1 MVSIYFVVV
10 VVWML
15 HVHVFFPLFPFLL
28 VCGSFFS
35 SSSGKQAV
43 ARVCASNRWEVE
55 RGMRMCSLTL
65 SEFHAEIRRSHLLM
79 SSSSSSVFLFCTA
92 ARQDP
97 AASWRIP
104 KKEKKNALSSSF
116 PFFSFCV
123 FALLS
128 VYPYCGQCTLL
139 TVALAMKPGMRVE
152 NRETMEAPAP
162 QQPVKSGR
170 GGYLRCPFDIDSAF
184 AAMAELNAAG
194 GALGHKTHRP
204 HAVSGSGAGNDG
216 ENDEDD
222 VCRPWNRAGVGAK
235 ALSAKERRSQQQDA
249 ERIYGSMAACN
260 VDEITGDASTAPDK
274 GLAVALST
282 WEKTALQRVLPR
294 GVLKRKRQR
303 NNENCGEEAVDGE
316 GCNEVGRQQR
326 QNNVL
331 GRRREGEERSLSA
344 GFGDS
349 HRKTGG
355 DQNENVH
362 PREFGGS
369 YATRKTEE
377 QSRTEKNKPIN
388 RLQRLDAMRNAA
400 LFGKKK

>member
-1 MVSIYFVVV
+1 MVSIYVVV
-10 VVWML
+10 VVWLL
-15 HVHVFFPLFPFLL
+15 HVHVYFPLFPFLL
-28 VCGSFFS
+28 LCGSFFS
-35 SSSGKQAV
+35 SASGKQAV

-65 SEFHAEIRRSHLLM
+65 PEFHAETRRSHLLM
-79 SSSSSSVFLFCTA
+79 SSSSSVFLHCTA

-97 AASWRIP
+97 GVSWRIP
-104 KKEKKNALSSSF
+104 KKEKKKCFFILFSSL
-116 PFFSFCV
+116 FFV

-128 VYPYCGQCTLL
+128 VYPCCGQCILL

-152 NRETMEAPAP
+152 NRETMEAPAL

-204 HAVSGSGAGNDG
+204 HAVRGSGAGNDG
-216 ENDEDD
+216 DNDEDD

-249 ERIYGSMAACN
+249 ERIYGSMAGCN
-260 VDEITGDASTAPDK
+260 VDENTGDASTAPDK

-316 GCNEVGRQQR
+316 GCHEVGRQQR

-331 GRRREGEERSLSA
+331 GRRREGEELSLSA
-344 GFGDS
+344 RVGDS

-355 DQNENVH
+355 DQHEKVH